1 MEHHCLFANNG
12 VLYFYMEVFMK
23 IKITK
28 LIQEKKMTIYNLHKL
43 TLIDLKTIL
52 RIANNE
58 VKGCQ
63 FTTLD
68 KIARALDVS
77 IDELFDREDYSDEE
91 SS

>member
-1 MEHHCLFANNG
+1 
-12 VLYFYMEVFMK
+12 MK

-91 SS
+91 SC